1 MYKLI
6 NLRLICL
13 WGKKEINMKETD
25 GTKINWI
32 GAIDSSKLAEIIKAI
47 ETGIKENKTK
57 DVTILIDS
65 IGGSVNASLAFYQ
78 WIKFNKISLTTV
90 GLSTV
95 ASSAVTVLLAGSK
108 RICFENTTFLVHR
121 MTYPFD
127 GEMSEY
133 DLEEKTTFFR
143 TGNTKVKTLYKKET
157 RLSDDEI
164 ERLLSKDWI
173 VITAEEAIEKGI
185 VHEIM
190 ELE

>member
-1 MYKLI
+1 M
-6 NLRLICL
+6 
-13 WGKKEINMKETD
+13 GKKEINMNETD

-32 GAIDSSKLAEIIKAI
+32 GSIDFSKLAEIIKAI

-78 WIKFNKISLTTV
+78 WIKFNRISLTTV
-90 GLSTV
+90 GLSMV

-143 TGNTKVKTLYKKET
+143 TGNSKVKTLYKKET

-173 VITAEEAIEKGI
+173 VITAKEAIEKGI
-185 VHEIM
+185 VHEII
-190 ELE
+190 ELEPTNS

>member
-1 MYKLI
+1 
-6 NLRLICL
+6 
-13 WGKKEINMKETD
+13 
-25 GTKINWI
+25 
-32 GAIDSSKLAEIIKAI
+32 
-47 ETGIKENKTK
+47 
-57 DVTILIDS
+57 
-65 IGGSVNASLAFYQ
+65 
-78 WIKFNKISLTTV
+78 
-90 GLSTV
+90 
-95 ASSAVTVLLAGSK
+95 
-108 RICFENTTFLVHR
+108 

-143 TGNTKVKTLYKKET
+143 TGNSKVKTLYKKET
-157 RLSDDEI
+157 RLSDTEI